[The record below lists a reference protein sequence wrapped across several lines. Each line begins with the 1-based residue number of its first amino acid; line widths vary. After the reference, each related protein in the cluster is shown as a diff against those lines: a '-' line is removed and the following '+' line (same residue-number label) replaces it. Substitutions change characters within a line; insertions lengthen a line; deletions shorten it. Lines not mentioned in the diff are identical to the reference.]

1 MVQSA
6 HSPPGPGHARWPEIA
21 IAAGVAVCIN
31 VLIFLFIPFLSE
43 VSLEKKAGQYIETF
57 KIQTTRIRQRARPA
71 EKKPEPPKPK
81 KMPKVP
87 PPKAIATRSLR
98 KAPAR
103 PPQMKFEMPQFDK
116 ASGSMEFGTMAFTP
130 PAPPQTEFDIGQ
142 VDKLPQVISRI
153 RPVYPPMA
161 KQKNIE
167 GVVVVKFMVTT
178 EGTVENVSVLKAK
191 PQGHFEK
198 AAMDAVKKWK
208 FQPGTIGEEP
218 VNTWMTAMVKFRLE
232 F

>member
-1 MVQSA
+1 MVQTINSS
-6 HSPPGPGHARWPEIA
+6 HGPGHARWLDIA
-21 IAAGVAVCIN
+21 IAAGAAVGIN

-43 VSLEKKAGQYIETF
+43 VSLDKKASQHIETF
-57 KIQTTRIRQRARPA
+57 KIQTSSIRERAKPMQ
-71 EKKPEPPKPK
+71 EKQELPKPK
-81 KMPKVP
+81 EMPRIP
-87 PPKAIATRSLR
+87 PPKAIATGSLHET
-98 KAPAR
+98 PAR
-103 PPQMKFEMPQFDK
+103 PPQMEFEIPEFEA

-153 RPVYPPMA
+153 RPVYPAAA

-167 GVVVVKFMVTT
+167 GVVVVKFKVTT
-178 EGTVENVSVLKAK
+178 AGTVENVSVLKAK
-191 PQGHFEK
+191 PAGYFEK

-208 FQPGTIGEEP
+208 FQPGIVEEEP
-218 VNTWMTAMVKFRLE
+218 VNTWMTAMVKFRLD